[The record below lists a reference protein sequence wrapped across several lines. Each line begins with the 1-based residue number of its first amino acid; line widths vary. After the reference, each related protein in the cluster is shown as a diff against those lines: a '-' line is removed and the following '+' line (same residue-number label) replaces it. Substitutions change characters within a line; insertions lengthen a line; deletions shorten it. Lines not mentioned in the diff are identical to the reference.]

1 VVRLSGEEPLFISF
15 DLVVFT
21 SVPSGAVLTGF
32 GLLAAGARAS
42 RPQ

>member
-1 VVRLSGEEPLFISF
+1 VARLPGEAPLFILF

-21 SVPSGAVLTGF
+21 FVPSGAALTEF

-42 RPQ
+42 RP

>member
-1 VVRLSGEEPLFISF
+1 VERLPDEAPLFIFF

-21 SVPSGAVLTGF
+21 FVPSGAVLTGF

-42 RPQ
+42 RP